1 MKNKAFLFF
10 VSMLLS
16 SMLLSITVHAY
27 DDNPNA
33 IILPNSKIPVSS
45 ETDFSE
51 ALKLINEQIKIE
63 MTLSSDSIAK
73 QLTLTNIDYQLK
85 VLGVKELSVSEL
97 TQFLEN
103 SNTPDSA
110 HVLLNSLMDNN
121 GYSVPERDTLPIP
134 PSNDKI
140 KFQAL
145 CKQVDGVNV
154 YSIIASPVANADHSC
169 NTVTSFTDVKGKL
182 QSLLNKIHIYTDK
195 TISAGL
201 SIVHPLLSWIPYEQL
216 TNLVF
221 SGSSPNQLE
230 MYEAR
235 LMTRTVHQ
243 FIYVQNSAG
252 QFAYYGSAN
261 CVHINL
267 EEIARKYVGSA
278 LKTET
283 HNEYV
288 LDLAPDY
295 YNWPAVCTNGNL
307 TGYAVQLRHS
317 FVRNVSLEAEHSST
331 SKTTIIKTPVVT
343 AEFIIQVAR

>member
-10 VSMLLS
+10 VFMLLYSMLLS
-16 SMLLSITVHAY
+16 VTVRAY
-27 DDNPNA
+27 DDNSNDT
-33 IILPNSKIPVSS
+33 ILLDTKIPISS
-45 ETDFSE
+45 EMDFSE

-63 MTLSSDSIAK
+63 MTSTSDSIAK
-73 QLTLTNIDYQLK
+73 QLTLIHIEHQLK
-85 VLGVKELSVSEL
+85 DLGVKELSVSEL
-97 TQFLEN
+97 TLFLEN
-103 SNTPDSA
+103 SDTPDTA
-110 HVLLNSLMDNN
+110 HVLLNSLMDNES
-121 GYSVPERDTLPIP
+121 SVPERDTLPVP
-134 PSNDKI
+134 PYNDKI
-140 KFQAL
+140 KFYAL

-154 YSIIASPVANADHSC
+154 YSIIASPVANANHSC
-169 NTVTSFTDVKGKL
+169 NNVTPFTDVKKGL
-182 QSLLNKIHIYTDK
+182 QSLLDKIHLYTDK
-195 TISAGL
+195 AISTGL
-201 SIVHPLLSWIPYEQL
+201 GKIDSALTWIPYEKL
-216 TNLVF
+216 TNLIF
-221 SGSSPNQLE
+221 SGSNPNQLE
-230 MYEAR
+230 MYEAK

-267 EEIARKYVGSA
+267 EEIARKYVGSV
-278 LKTET
+278 LKTEA

-317 FVRNVSLEAEHSST
+317 FVRNVSLEAEHSPT

>member
-1 MKNKAFLFF
+1 MKNKAFSFF
-10 VSMLLS
+10 VFMLLS
-16 SMLLSITVHAY
+16 SMLLSVTVRAY
-27 DDNPNA
+27 DDNSNDT
-33 IILPNSKIPVSS
+33 ILLDSKILTSS
-45 ETDFSE
+45 EADFSE

-63 MTLSSDSIAK
+63 MTSASDSVAK
-73 QLTLTNIDYQLK
+73 QLTLIHIEHQLK
-85 VLGVKELSVSEL
+85 DLGVKELSVIEL
-97 TQFLEN
+97 TLFLEN
-103 SNTPDSA
+103 SDTPDTA
-110 HVLLNSLMDNN
+110 HVLLNSLMDNE
-121 GYSVPERDTLPIP
+121 SSIPERDTLPIP

-140 KFQAL
+140 KFYAL
-145 CKQVDGVNV
+145 CKPVDGVNV
-154 YSIIASPVANADHSC
+154 YSIIASPVANANHSC
-169 NTVTSFTDVKGKL
+169 NAVTSFADVKKKL

-201 SIVHPLLSWIPYEQL
+201 SIVHPVLSWIPYEQL

-267 EEIARKYVGSA
+267 EEIARKYVGSV

-317 FVRNVSLEAEHSST
+317 FIKNVSFEVEYSPT
-331 SKTTIIKTPVVT
+331 SKENIIKTPVVA